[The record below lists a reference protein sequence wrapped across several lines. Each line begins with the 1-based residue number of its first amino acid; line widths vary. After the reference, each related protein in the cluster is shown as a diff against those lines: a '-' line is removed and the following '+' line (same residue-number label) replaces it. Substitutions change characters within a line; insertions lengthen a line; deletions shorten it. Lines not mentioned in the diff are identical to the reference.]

1 MLLGRAGANQ
11 DARASARLRALL
23 IRPNVAPSC
32 DSVQTL
38 TVEFHSVAS
47 GCWSCF
53 PHPHRCRRS
62 IAGLS
67 LTIGNH
73 SVRSCCVRTDR
84 CARLLGCVA
93 HRRDSQCFES
103 SRGGLST
110 SKPVFSFDCM
120 PMLTIEKH
128 RVLSVRRRRYP
139 HPCRHS
145 RHAAAER
152 ALALSRRPDGRRDSD
167 DARRSVDIPL
177 PNRLANLCIRTV
189 RAKAAPARRSRAVWI
204 SLADID
210 SSHCGFRR

>member
-1 MLLGRAGANQ
+1 MNFTALRVVVGHAFHTLI
-11 DARASARLRALL
+11 DA
-23 IRPNVAPSC
+23 V
-32 DSVQTL
+32 
-38 TVEFHSVAS
+38 
-47 GCWSCF
+47 
-53 PHPHRCRRS
+53 
-62 IAGLS
+62 
-67 LTIGNH
+67 
-73 SVRSCCVRTDR
+73 VRSPDCRSPLEITVFGVVV
-84 CARLLGCVA
+84 CARIGALVCSGVVA